1 MFTGIIESIAKVE
14 DIKNDKGNLQI
25 TYKSSI
31 AKELK
36 VDQSV
41 CHDGACLTIIE
52 TNGDH
57 YTVDAIAETISRTNL
72 EDLKIGD
79 GVNIER
85 SMAVNSRFDGHIV
98 QGHIDEVGV
107 CKSITENGGSW
118 IFEFEHSG
126 KNITVEKGSIT
137 VNGVSLTIVKSQET
151 LLSVAIIPYTY
162 NNTNFCE
169 LKVGSKVNLEFDIL
183 GKYISKL
190 IKNNKTL

>member
-1 MFTGIIESIAKVE
+1 MFTGIIESLAKVE
-14 DIKNDKGNLQI
+14 DIKNDNGNLQI

-41 CHDGACLTIIE
+41 CHDGACLTIIKTDGE
-52 TNGDH
+52 H
-57 YTVDAIAETISRTNL
+57 YTVDAISETISRTNL
-72 EDLKIGD
+72 ADLKIGD
-79 GVNIER
+79 SVNVER
-85 SMAVNSRFDGHIV
+85 SMSVNSRFDGHVV
-98 QGHIDEVGV
+98 QGHIDEVGI
-107 CKSITENGGSW
+107 CKSVTENGGSW
-118 IFEFEHSG
+118 AFEFEHSG

-137 VNGVSLTIVKSQET
+137 VNGVSLTVVKSKEN
-151 LLSVAIIPYTY
+151 LLSVAIIPYTF

-190 IKNNKTL
+190 IKNK